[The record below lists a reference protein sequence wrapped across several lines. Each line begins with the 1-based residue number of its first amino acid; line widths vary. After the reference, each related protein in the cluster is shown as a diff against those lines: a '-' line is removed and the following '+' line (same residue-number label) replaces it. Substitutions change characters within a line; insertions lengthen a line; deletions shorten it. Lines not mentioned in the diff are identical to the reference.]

1 MTGITLTIQDP
12 ENTSR
17 YQKWQVNSMG
27 GGGTSLELNVSLND
41 ASYNFWSAPNDKNA
55 VVILADVIPGVTLSH
70 QTRCMD
76 AVSGDAGEDGGG
88 NSGPPMLKSQM
99 VKDLQ
104 ERYTAITSLH
114 RQITGMFSPIP
125 DLSNK
130 LRSDMDKAV
139 AELKTLEPRARAIR
153 KSVTDLETNS
163 ATMDEKD
170 SHIRLN
176 ANRYVFVLY
185 TIYAILF
192 ICGLVYLFRTNDD
205 TSSTVKYVQFSLG
218 VSVIILVAYHIDR
231 YYNYKS

>member
-1 MTGITLTIQDP
+1 
-12 ENTSR
+12 
-17 YQKWQVNSMG
+17 
-27 GGGTSLELNVSLND
+27 
-41 ASYNFWSAPNDKNA
+41 
-55 VVILADVIPGVTLSH
+55 
-70 QTRCMD
+70 
-76 AVSGDAGEDGGG
+76 
-88 NSGPPMLKSQM
+88 
-99 VKDLQ
+99 
-104 ERYTAITSLH
+104 
-114 RQITGMFSPIP
+114 
-125 DLSNK
+125 
-130 LRSDMDKAV
+130 MDKAV

>member
-1 MTGITLTIQDP
+1 MSQNGDALVLIVT
-12 ENTSR
+12 
-17 YQKWQVNSMG
+17 
-27 GGGTSLELNVSLND
+27 SLND
-41 ASYNFWSAPNDKNA
+41 ASYKFWSAPNDKNA
-55 VVILADVIPGVTLSH
+55 VVILADTVPGVTMSY

-76 AVSGDAGEDGGG
+76 AVSGDAGEDGAG

-104 ERYTAITSLH
+104 ERYNAITTLH
-114 RQITGMFSPIP
+114 QQITGLFTPIP
-125 DLSNK
+125 GLSDT
-130 LRSDMDKAV
+130 LRSEMDKAV
-139 AELKTLEPRARAIR
+139 AKLKTLEPKARAIR

-170 SHIRLN
+170 SHVRLH
-176 ANRYVFVLY
+176 ANRYVFVIY

-192 ICGLVYLFRTNDD
+192 ICGLVYLFRTDD
-205 TSSTVKYVQFSLG
+205 DNSSTVKYVQFSLG